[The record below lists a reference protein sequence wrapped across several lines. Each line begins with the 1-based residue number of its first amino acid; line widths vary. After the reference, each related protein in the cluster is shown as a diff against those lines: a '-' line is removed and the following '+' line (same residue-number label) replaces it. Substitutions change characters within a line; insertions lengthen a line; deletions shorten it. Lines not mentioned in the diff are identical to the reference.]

1 MKAGMTTESLSLG
14 DQWRIYREEGMPSL
28 QNRNKALAE
37 EQKRVRKLAKI
48 SERDGRIEFAAGN
61 PLVLNVA
68 FLPAPF
74 ERLANHSQL
83 LDRLNEEKMF
93 RTVALAYHRGDG
105 WSLEVWSK
113 SAAGILD
120 LGDVTNPVEAIA
132 QAARLV
138 KARIIHIE
146 GLKGLPLHL
155 VQSLDDRDFE
165 VILSVHDFTP
175 FCARP
180 HLIEQP
186 GGRFC
191 EFCTNMPR
199 CDSCLQGAD
208 LGGQRNQTGY
218 RKAGAEAIRQA
229 RVLIY
234 PSAFMQRQIQTLFPR
249 RQAVQNE
256 VVLAPAT
263 RSSGLEPWN
272 SDRVNI
278 AFVGGVQPHSGANL
292 IAPTME
298 QILKRDKKA
307 KGFVYGSGD
316 SAFLKG
322 LRKAKG
328 LTVTGYYQHGTLS
341 SLLARD
347 KIAVAVFPSI
357 WPDPYGLVVDEC
369 LAVGVPVIAFDLGAV
384 ADRLNFWEVG
394 RVVRRQHGA
403 PGLATAVFDSFGTG
417 NKVPNDIIKT
427 VPSTARMAR
436 RHWELYKSL
445 RVRIR

>member
-1 MKAGMTTESLSLG
+1 MNNETLSLG
-14 DQWRIYREEGMPSL
+14 DQWRIFREEGMPSL
-28 QNRNKALAE
+28 QNRNKAAAE
-37 EQKRVRKLAKI
+37 EQTRVRKLATI
-48 SERDGRIEFAAGN
+48 TERDGRIEFGAGN

-83 LDRLNEEKMF
+83 LDRLHEEKMF
-93 RTVALAYHRGDG
+93 RTVALAYPRGDG
-105 WSLEVWSK
+105 WSLEIWSK
-113 SAAGILD
+113 NSAGILD
-120 LGDVTNPVEAIA
+120 LGEGTNPVDMIA
-132 QAARLV
+132 RAAKLLR
-138 KARIIHIE
+138 ARIIHVE

-155 VQSLDDRDFE
+155 VQSLDERDFE

-191 EFCTNMPR
+191 EYCTNLPR
-199 CDSCLQGAD
+199 CDSCLKGAD
-208 LGGQRNQTGY
+208 LGGQKNQTGY

-234 PSAFMQRQIQTLFPR
+234 PSAFMQRQIQTLLPR
-249 RQAVQNE
+249 RQAGQNE

-263 RSSGLEPWN
+263 RSSGLEPWK
-272 SDRVNI
+272 SDRINI
-278 AFVGGVQPHSGANL
+278 AFVGGVQLHSGAKA

-316 SAFLKG
+316 SALLKQ
-322 LRKAKG
+322 LRGTKG
-328 LTVTGYYQHGTLS
+328 LTVGGYYQPGTLA

-357 WPDPYGLVVDEC
+357 WPDPYGMVVDEC
-369 LAVGVPVIAFDLGAV
+369 LAVGIPVIAFDLGAV

-417 NKVPNDIIKT
+417 NKVPNDIVKT
-427 VPSTARMAR
+427 VPSTSRMAR

>member
-1 MKAGMTTESLSLG
+1 MGNETLGLG
-14 DQWRIYREEGMPSL
+14 DQWRIYRGEGMSSL
-28 QNRNKALAE
+28 QNRNKASAD
-37 EQKRVRKLAKI
+37 EQKRVRKLMKLT
-48 SERDGRIEFAAGN
+48 ERDGRVEIGAGS

-68 FLPAPF
+68 YLPAPYN
-74 ERLANHSQL
+74 RLANHTQFF
-83 LDRLNEEKMF
+83 DRLNEEKMF
-93 RTVALAYHRGDG
+93 RTVALAYPRGDS
-105 WSLEVWSK
+105 WTLELWAK
-113 SAAGILD
+113 DSAGGFD
-120 LGDVTNPVEAIA
+120 LGETSNPVEAIA
-132 QAARLV
+132 RAARLV
-138 KARIIHIE
+138 RARIIHIE

-155 VQSLDDRDFE
+155 VQSLDERDFE

-180 HLIEQP
+180 FLIEQP

-191 EFCTNMPR
+191 EYCTNLPR

-208 LGGQRNQTGY
+208 LGGHRDQAGY

-234 PSAFMQRQIQTLFPR
+234 PSAFMQRQFQNLLPR
-249 RQAVQNE
+249 RQADQHE

-263 RSSGLEPWN
+263 RSSGIKPFG
-272 SDRVNI
+272 SDRAHI
-278 AFVGGVQPHSGANL
+278 AFVGGIQPRSGAEL
-292 IAPTME
+292 ITPTME

-307 KGFVYGSGD
+307 KGFVYGTGD
-316 SAFLKG
+316 AEAMKE
-322 LRKAKG
+322 LRRTKG
-328 LTVTGYYQHGTLS
+328 LTVRGFYRQGTLA

-369 LAVGVPVIAFDLGAV
+369 LAVGIPVVAFDYGAV

-403 PGLATAVFDSFGTG
+403 PGLATAVFDTFGLRI
-417 NKVPNDIIKT
+417 KVPKDVIKT
-427 VPSTARMAR
+427 IPSSSRIAR
-436 RHWELYKSL
+436 RHWELYKGL

>member
-1 MKAGMTTESLSLG
+1 MSQESLSLG
-14 DQWRIYREEGMPSL
+14 DQWRIFREEGMPSL
-28 QNRNKALAE
+28 QNRNKAVAE
-37 EQKRVRKLAKI
+37 ETKRIRKLAKI
-48 SERDGRIEFAAGN
+48 TERDGRIEFGAGN

-68 FLPAPF
+68 YLPAPF
-74 ERLANHSQL
+74 ERLANHGQL
-83 LDRLNEEKMF
+83 LDRLNEEKTF
-93 RTVALAYHRGDG
+93 RTVALVYPRGDG
-105 WSLEVWSK
+105 WSLEIWSK
-113 SAAGILD
+113 NSAGIVD
-120 LGDVTNPVEAIA
+120 LGESPNPVEIIA

-138 KARIIHIE
+138 RARIIHIE

-155 VQSLDDRDFE
+155 VQSLDERDFE
-165 VILSVHDFTP
+165 VVLSVHDFTP

-191 EFCTNMPR
+191 EYCTNMPR

-208 LGGQRNQTGY
+208 LGGQKNQAGY

-229 RVLIY
+229 RILIY
-234 PSAFMQRQIQTLFPR
+234 PSSFMQRQIQTLYPR
-249 RQAVQNE
+249 RQAGQAE

-263 RSSGLEPWN
+263 RTSGLEPWK
-272 SDRVNI
+272 SDRRNI
-278 AFVGGVQPHSGANL
+278 AFVGGVQPHSGARG
-292 IAPTME
+292 ITQTME
-298 QILKRDKKA
+298 LILKRDKKA
-307 KGFVYGSGD
+307 RGFVYGSGD
-316 SAFLKG
+316 SALLKQ
-322 LRKAKG
+322 LRATKG
-328 LTVTGYYQHGTLS
+328 LTAAGYYQPGTLA

-369 LAVGVPVIAFDLGAV
+369 LAVGVPVIAFDIGAV

-417 NKVPNDIIKT
+417 NKVPNDIIKA
-427 VPSTARMAR
+427 VPSISRMAR
-436 RHWELYKSL
+436 RHWDLYKNL

>member
-1 MKAGMTTESLSLG
+1 MTQKTLSLG

-28 QNRNKALAE
+28 QNRNKAAAE
-37 EQKRVRKLAKI
+37 EQKRVRKLATM

-61 PLVLNVA
+61 PLVLNVT
-68 FLPAPF
+68 FLPPPF
-74 ERLANHSQL
+74 ERLGNHNQL
-83 LDRLNEEKMF
+83 LDRLEEERTF
-93 RTVALAYHRGDG
+93 RTVALVYPNGEG
-105 WSLEVWSK
+105 WSLELRSK
-113 SAAGILD
+113 GAAGILD
-120 LGDVTNPVEAIA
+120 LGEGTNPVEAIV

-138 KARIIHIE
+138 RARIIHIE

-199 CDSCLQGAD
+199 CDSCLKGAD
-208 LGGQRNQTGY
+208 LGVQKNQTAY
-218 RKAGAEAIRQA
+218 RQVGAEAIRRA

-234 PSAFMQRQIQTLFPR
+234 PSAFMQRQLQTLYPR
-249 RQAVQNE
+249 RQAGQNE

-263 RSSGLEPWN
+263 RSSGLEPWK

-278 AFVGGVQPHSGANL
+278 AFVGGAQPHSGAKL

-298 QILKRDKKA
+298 QILRRDKRA

-316 SAFLKG
+316 STLLKE
-322 LRKAKG
+322 LRKTKG
-328 LTVTGYYQHGTLS
+328 LTVGGYYQPGTLA

-369 LAVGVPVIAFDLGAV
+369 LAVGIPVIAFDIGAV

-417 NKVPNDIIKT
+417 NKVPNDIIKA
-427 VPSTARMAR
+427 VPSISRVAR